1 MESTQISNPID
12 GNRSTGILSRQKSN
26 GCLARTGGKTRL
38 GHLGEHGPQGL
49 EGRTFG
55 AYQILER
62 VGAGGMGVVYRADD
76 KRLNRTVAIKALSR
90 TMASDALARKT
101 VLREA
106 RRACRV
112 SHPYVATVLDV
123 LDVPEGPFVVME
135 YIEGRRL
142 DHVVREDRPGVERI
156 TSYAREIAEALGA
169 IHRAGLVHRDLK
181 PSNVMVG
188 VTGHV
193 KVMDFGLA
201 QELSLASPP
210 GGDPS
215 ASSMSTETAVPAGAI
230 AGTVPYMS
238 PEQLRGQ
245 PLDARS
251 DLFSFG
257 VLLYEAV
264 TGVHPFQRDSML
276 QTASAILTDPPGGG
290 TEHPSLSGA
299 GPLRSVIER
308 LLQKNRE
315 HRYPNSSAILDDLP
329 VVGDE
334 RPPVPTPRRL
344 SRLVVGSAVV
354 VAASVLVV
362 GVYFGV
368 SRWPRRGPPTG
379 GRPVIAVLP
388 FEDRT
393 GEANGDLRGRM
404 VADLIAADL
413 NTSSLARCLSG
424 ERVDEILAGLGGLA
438 SRSSSLKRMRQATH
452 VDWIVAGALYKE
464 GDSFQATVA
473 LYRDDA
479 KEPTATLRASAAS
492 STAIA
497 ERAGALL
504 RGELT
509 PPGGKAPEAGPGL
522 ALLTSTSEEARLLEQ
537 AARKDTRELRYNAAI
552 EKLEKALTLD
562 SGFLLAQVR
571 LAEALD
577 RAGYGKRAREMAE
590 RALRTAERAGAD
602 APQVLVLQARAAHA
616 MIVSD
621 LKGELAARRDLAARI
636 MDDPES
642 RMALSKVLLDAA
654 KTDEALAESD
664 LALGLDRSDPR
675 AHISKSRALAAA
687 KRTDDAAA
695 ELERA
700 DALFAELGSPV
711 GRAKVLEARA
721 KSAFVLGKYDEAK
734 KDYGAAADA
743 LHAEGLDA
751 LAVGAR
757 KGAAD
762 ADLAVGNLKAAEDA
776 YLPLLAAARAA
787 GNYRLVVNTLDS
799 LGGTLYQSGD
809 LPHAEQR
816 FREARRLGEQLEN
829 SRLLMSTTLNLA
841 GLLGGTGRG
850 SEARSLAEEALVM
863 ARETG
868 SQQGELLAL
877 TFIADD
883 DARIGNLAAAVRA
896 YREIVA
902 STDLARL
909 GGSKLGYAYNRLA
922 GVLRDMGR
930 IEEASVAVRNAV
942 EVDRKAND
950 RVLLAF
956 ALVLDARILIDLALH
971 EQAEAAVNEAED
983 LGRGEGV
990 EQGRLEALAPHIALA
1005 RVALDATRGRW
1016 REAENR
1022 LAPLR
1027 QATAGS
1033 NFQGPTAEIFLT
1045 SCEIA
1050 RNAGNAARAAD
1061 YCRRSIEEPT
1071 ADPPEQTA
1079 ARAGWADAMAASG
1092 NLDGAAREGRRAV
1105 DEAERMSLP
1114 LALARACAALVAT
1127 TSAAEEGARLAA
1139 KGRAAL
1145 QRYVDSAPED
1155 RRDSVQRRL
1164 DLSPLFDALERQ
1176 LRSK

>member
-1 MESTQISNPID
+1 M
-12 GNRSTGILSRQKSN
+12 
-26 GCLARTGGKTRL
+26 
-38 GHLGEHGPQGL
+38 GHLGEQGPPNL
-49 EGRTFG
+49 VGRTFG
-55 AYQILER
+55 AYRILER

-135 YIEGRRL
+135 YIDGRRL
-142 DHVVREDRPGVERI
+142 DHVVQEDRPSVERI
-156 TSYAREIAEALGA
+156 TGYAREIAEALGA

-181 PSNVMVG
+181 PGNVMVG

-210 GGDPS
+210 GGDLS
-215 ASSMSTETAVPAGAI
+215 ASSMSTESAVPAGTI

-264 TGVHPFQRDSML
+264 TGIHPFQRDTML

-290 TEHPSLSGA
+290 AEHPSLSGA
-299 GPLRSVIER
+299 EPLRSVIDR

-315 HRYPNSSAILDDLP
+315 HRYPNAAAVLDDLP

-334 RPPVPTPRRL
+334 RPPVPVPRRL

-354 VAASVLVV
+354 VVASVLAV
-362 GVYFGV
+362 GVYLGV
-368 SRWPRRGPPTG
+368 SRWPRRGPQNG
-379 GRPVIAVLP
+379 GRPVVAVLP

-413 NTSSLARCLSG
+413 NMSSLARCLSG
-424 ERVDEILAGLGGLA
+424 ERIDEILTGLGGPA
-438 SRSSSLKRMRQATH
+438 SRSSTLKRMRQATH

-522 ALLTSTSEEARLLEQ
+522 ALLASTSEAARLLEQ

-552 EKLEKALTLD
+552 EKLEKALALD
-562 SGFLLAQVR
+562 SGFFLAQVR
-571 LAEALD
+571 VAEALD

-602 APQVLVLQARAAHA
+602 APQVLVLQARAVHA
-616 MIVSD
+616 RIVGD
-621 LKGELAARRDLAARI
+621 LKGELAARRDLVARVP
-636 MDDPES
+636 DDPES

-654 KTDEALAESD
+654 KADEALAESD
-664 LALGLDRSDPR
+664 LALGLDQSDPR

-687 KRTDDAAA
+687 KRTAEASA

-700 DALFAELGSPV
+700 DVLFAELGSPV
-711 GRAKVLEARA
+711 GRANVIEVRA
-721 KSAFVLGKYDEAK
+721 KSAFALGKYDEAK

-751 LAVGAR
+751 LAIGSR

-776 YLPLLAAARAA
+776 YVPVLTAARAA
-787 GNYRLVVNTLDS
+787 GNYRLVVGTLDS
-799 LGGTLYQSGD
+799 LGGKLYQSGD

-816 FREARRLGEQLEN
+816 FREARSEGERLEN
-829 SRLLMSTTLNLA
+829 PRLFMGPTLNLA
-841 GLLGGTGRG
+841 SLLGGTGRG
-850 SEARSLAEEALVM
+850 GEARSLAEEGLVM

-868 SQQGELLAL
+868 NQQGELLAL

-883 DARIGNLAAAVRA
+883 DARRGNLAEAVNS
-896 YREIVA
+896 YREIVD
-902 STDLARL
+902 SPDLAKAGGSRL
-909 GGSKLGYAYNRLA
+909 GYSYAALA
-922 GVLRDMGR
+922 ELLRVMGR
-930 IEEASVAVRNAV
+930 LEEASAAVQAAVAA
-942 EVDRKAND
+942 DRKAND
-950 RVLLAF
+950 RVLLAY
-956 ALVLDARILIDLALH
+956 ALVLEARITSEMALH
-971 EQAEAAVNEAED
+971 DRAEVLLKEADD
-983 LGRGEGV
+983 LGRGDGV
-990 EQGRLEALAPHIALA
+990 GQGAIEDLAPRIELA
-1005 RVALDATRGRW
+1005 RTALDSTRGRW
-1016 REAENR
+1016 KDAENR
-1022 LAPLR
+1022 LVPLR
-1027 QATAGS
+1027 KVTAGTKIE
-1033 NFQGPTAEIFLT
+1033 GLEAEVLLM
-1045 SCEIA
+1045 SCA
-1050 RNAGNAARAAD
+1050 VAFNAGNAARAAD
-1061 YCRRSIEEPT
+1061 YCKRATEQPT
-1071 ADPPEQTA
+1071 ASPAERTS
-1079 ARAGWADAMAASG
+1079 ARAGWAHALAASG
-1092 NLDGAAREGRRAV
+1092 NLDAATGEGRRAV
-1105 DEAERMSLP
+1105 DEAERMSVP
-1114 LALARACAALVAT
+1114 LALARAYAALAAT
-1127 TSAAEEGARLAA
+1127 AGTAEVRSRLAA
-1139 KGRAAL
+1139 KGEEAL
-1145 QRYVDSAPED
+1145 KSYVDSAPED
-1155 RRDSVQRRL
+1155 RRESVQGRL
-1164 DLSPLFDALERQ
+1164 DVRPLVDALER
-1176 LRSK
+1176 LSRSK

>member
-1 MESTQISNPID
+1 M
-12 GNRSTGILSRQKSN
+12 
-26 GCLARTGGKTRL
+26 
-38 GHLGEHGPQGL
+38 GHLGEQGPQGL
-49 EGRTFG
+49 EGSTFG
-55 AYQILER
+55 AYRILER

-76 KRLNRTVAIKALSR
+76 KRLNRMVAIKALSR
-90 TMASDALARKT
+90 TMASDPLARKT

-142 DHVVREDRPGVERI
+142 DHVVQEDRPGVERI

-210 GGDPS
+210 GGDPF

-299 GPLRSVIER
+299 GPLRRVIER

-315 HRYPNSSAILDDLP
+315 HRYPTASAILDDLP
-329 VVGDE
+329 VVGVE

-362 GVYFGV
+362 GVYLGV
-368 SRWPRRGPPTG
+368 SRRSRRGPPTG
-379 GRPVIAVLP
+379 GRPVVAVLP

-413 NTSSLARCLSG
+413 NASSLARCPSG
-424 ERVDEILAGLGGLA
+424 ERIDEILAGLGGSA
-438 SRSSSLKRMRQATH
+438 SRSSTLKRVNRATH
-452 VDWIVAGALYKE
+452 VDWIVAGTLYKE

-479 KEPTATLRASAAS
+479 EEPDATLRASAAS

-509 PPGGKAPEAGPGL
+509 PPGGKVPEAGPGL

-562 SGFLLAQVR
+562 SGFFLAQVR

-621 LKGELAARRDLAARI
+621 LKGEIAARRELTARVK
-636 MDDPES
+636 DDPGS
-642 RMALSKVLLDAA
+642 RMALAKALLAA
-654 KTDEALAESD
+654 GNTDEALAESD
-664 LALGLDRSDPR
+664 LALGLDPRDPR
-675 AHISKSRALAAA
+675 AHLSKALGLAADQ
-687 KRTDDAAA
+687 RTA

-700 DALFAELGSPV
+700 DVLFAELGSPV
-711 GRAKVLEARA
+711 GRANVIEARA
-721 KSAFVLGKYDEAK
+721 RSAFMLGKYDEAR

-757 KGAAD
+757 KGVAD

-776 YLPLLAAARAA
+776 YVPVLAAARAA

-799 LGGTLYQSGD
+799 LGGNLYQRGD

-816 FREARRLGEQLEN
+816 FREARSEGEHLEN
-829 SRLLMSTTLNLA
+829 PKLLMGVTLNLS
-841 GLLGGTGRG
+841 GLLGATGRG
-850 SEARSLAEEALVM
+850 GEARSLAEEALAM

-883 DARIGNLAAAVRA
+883 DSRRGNLAEAVMA
-896 YREIVA
+896 YREIVD
-902 STDLARL
+902 SPDLAKA
-909 GGSKLGYAYNRLA
+909 GGSKLGYSCAALA
-922 GVLRDMGR
+922 ELLRTMGR
-930 IEEASVAVRNAV
+930 LDEASAAVQKAV
-942 EVDRKAND
+942 EVDRKAKD
-950 RVLLAF
+950 RVLLAY
-956 ALVLDARILIDLALH
+956 ALVLEARILIDLALL
-971 EQAEAAVNEAED
+971 ERAEVVLKEAED
-983 LGRGEGV
+983 LGKGEGV
-990 EQGRLEALAPHIALA
+990 DQGTLEDLTPRIALA
-1005 RVALDATRGRW
+1005 RVAFDAVRGRW
-1016 REAENR
+1016 NDAENR

-1027 QATAGS
+1027 MATAGS
-1033 NFQGPTAEIFLT
+1033 NVQGLAAEVLLA

-1050 RNAGNAARAAD
+1050 RNAGSVERAAD
-1061 YCRRSIEEPT
+1061 FCGRATEKPT
-1071 ADPPEQTA
+1071 AGPAEQAA
-1079 ARAGWADAMAASG
+1079 ARAGWADALAASQD
-1092 NLDGAAREGRRAV
+1092 LDAAAREGRRAV

-1114 LALARACAALVAT
+1114 LALARGYAAIAASA
-1127 TSAAEEGARLAA
+1127 SAAHQRSRLAA
-1139 KGRAAL
+1139 KGKEAL
-1145 QRYVDSAPED
+1145 KRYVDSAPED
-1155 RRDSVQRRL
+1155 RREFIQRRL
-1164 DLSPLFDALERQ
+1164 DLRPLSDALERMS
-1176 LRSK
+1176 RSK